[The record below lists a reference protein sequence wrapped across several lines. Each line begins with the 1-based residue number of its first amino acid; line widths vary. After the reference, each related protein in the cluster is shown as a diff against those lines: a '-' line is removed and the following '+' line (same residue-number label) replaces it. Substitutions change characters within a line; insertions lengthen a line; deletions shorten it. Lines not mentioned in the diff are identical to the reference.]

1 MRARRLLPVLAV
13 LALVA
18 GCSRGAAAPE
28 PYKLEPTRKCLV
40 EADLRVGPPPK
51 TDFVASTASGGAM
64 QVTYADIKVILTFA
78 ADEEEAMQLDAGYR
92 RFAPSKLPID
102 DVLKRN
108 FNVVELWEFAPTI
121 DHQDTLNRCLKS

>member
-1 MRARRLLPVLAV
+1 MLSVLAV

-28 PYKLEPTRKCLV
+28 PYKLEPTRACLID
-40 EADLRVGPPPK
+40 ADLRVGPAPK
-51 TDFVASTASGGAM
+51 SDFVASTASGGAM
-64 QVTYADIKVILTFA
+64 RVTYADIEVTLTFG
-78 ADEEEAMQLDAGYR
+78 ADEEEAMSLDAGYR
-92 RFAPSKLPID
+92 RFAPSRLPID